1 MADTFGRWNHQN
13 STEIGCVVH
22 RFDAFNRT
30 VYIAIRSA
38 VNQITLNSK
47 HHSRT
52 AVWLTIHLPA
62 NHNGSFGFIQENLL
76 YEFLHKINKRKNLPR
91 QIAHCALFFLSC
103 CCLLFCFS
111 VHLLCFASSRS
122 DFSRNIFRFLFDWKP
137 FFLSIFNREWA
148 PVLFYSV
155 DLMRVIALLR
165 KKNRQPFSIEKCIR
179 RQGENH
185 LYSRNTCSC
194 IAITFALRGAKIS

>member
-1 MADTFGRWNHQN
+1 MADTFGQWNHQN
-13 STEIGCVVH
+13 SVEIRCVVH
-22 RFDAFNRT
+22 RFDAFNLT

-38 VNQITLNSK
+38 VNQITLNSIHVPPSDSPCIYQLITTEVLVLYK
-47 HHSRT
+47 KIYCMNFCIKLTNGKIYQDRSLT
-52 AVWLTIHLPA
+52 A
-62 NHNGSFGFIQENLL
+62 
-76 YEFLHKINKRKNLPR
+76 R
-91 QIAHCALFFLSC
+91 CFLSC

-111 VHLLCFASSRS
+111 VHLLCFASSRF

>member
-1 MADTFGRWNHQN
+1 M
-13 STEIGCVVH
+13 
-22 RFDAFNRT
+22 
-30 VYIAIRSA
+30 Y
-38 VNQITLNSK
+38 
-47 HHSRT
+47 
-52 AVWLTIHLPA
+52 LPA

-111 VHLLCFASSRS
+111 VHLLCFASSRF